1 MSKFIEIHANGSEC
15 LLNVDFIDRVTR
27 ANSGEAII
35 YTINPAF
42 SYLTDETYE
51 EIRSM
56 IMEE

>member
-1 MSKFIEIHANGSEC
+1 MSKFIEIHADGSKGI
-15 LLNVDFIDRVTR
+15 LNVDFIDRVIR
-27 ANSGEAII
+27 DKGGRAII
-35 YTINPAF
+35 YTTNPAF